1 MDANV
6 SATKKVIDYI
16 RERVVSGKWTSGQ
29 QLPTEQELCDNLR
42 EIVSQIIQEERDA
55 RKTLL
60 ETSRLHLEDRVCR
73 SHAVLKAARLIS
85 AEEAMTLLSDERLG
99 IALNLIQGDIGTI
112 NALTDE
118 IQPATLCLNAAIS
131 ANAEQRDETRA
142 SLLRERLA

>member
-1 MDANV
+1 M
-6 SATKKVIDYI
+6 
-16 RERVVSGKWTSGQ
+16 
-29 QLPTEQELCDNLR
+29 
-42 EIVSQIIQEERDA
+42 
-55 RKTLL
+55 
-60 ETSRLHLEDRVCR
+60 
-73 SHAVLKAARLIS
+73 KAARLIS

-99 IALNLIQGDIGTI
+99 IALNLIPGDIGTI